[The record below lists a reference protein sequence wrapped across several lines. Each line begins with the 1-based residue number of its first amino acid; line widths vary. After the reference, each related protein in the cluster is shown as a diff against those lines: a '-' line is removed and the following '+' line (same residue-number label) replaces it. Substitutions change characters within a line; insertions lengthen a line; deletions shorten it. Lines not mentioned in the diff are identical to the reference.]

1 MACLRNILMKFRKP
15 KQVAQPA
22 TVGSSSNCLL
32 FQVSY
37 FLRLLHLLR
46 LRLHPCYPN
55 SLLLLLVILTLA
67 FIFAGTRE
75 FFIGHRVS
83 GKETANSA
91 TISNELVISG
101 KETANSATISNQLVI
116 SGTTW
121 YEYDGLDGVYYI
133 AYSNPSVLHFDEV
146 QSKEE
151 CATECAKKGATHC
164 PGFVFFAIHP
174 DNGDVSGRCFGT
186 PTIEPLLGGGFWS
199 NAPVV
204 TAYLDHAQIASPP
217 AIQASAQLSA
227 EVSASLATLSEL
239 VLSSDP
245 PYKCLHKVRVGT
257 QADGGWFICA
267 DIKPK
272 RDCVVYSVGIANDY
286 SFDVEF
292 GRRYGC
298 KVYSFDPTIS
308 HPHKLSRD
316 ADVRF
321 FQFGMAGVNNFGR
334 GMPVVTIPYA
344 MKLLGHRRIDVL
356 KIDCEG
362 CELSV
367 LENMRKAAPQVL
379 DHVEQ
384 VLVEFHLSTTLGM
397 NSTESILLLATIFR
411 WLSDRGFLLFHKS
424 LNNGFLQDQHV
435 YPDLLLSG
443 FPPRTCC
450 VELCFVSRRAV
461 HRAQAGGA
469 LVSSV
474 SPSADEGNYFG
485 RDDWSKPLFK
495 GLRLTEQA
503 AGAIVDLGLQPGAA
517 ACRAA
522 CAQYE
527 LNRCRSF
534 QWGADYPAVVSSDHQ
549 MKCLGR
555 TDDTWAPVQAN
566 GYVSGI
572 IPENFRTMWFYQ
584 ETGLYSRRDEVQTDL
599 VGYAHS
605 TDIFWLQNR
614 TQDAPITV
622 EPSRKQPVAAY
633 LIILSQQD
641 LEMLLSTLQSMDAYL
656 MGRMR
661 AYPILIYTTQAWPSE
676 LYQAV
681 KVAAGDLA
689 SQMRVTSLEETG
701 NKPAV
706 LFSKVVQMQAEAG
719 MEYFMHLKPGSV
731 FTSELGSTS
740 DLFHWME
747 DHQVKFAYRSA
758 GLSKL
763 EPHRLRSTLD
773 FLSQQASHLGFPSR
787 APRGSAL
794 RFISSVRHG
803 SISRLPKIYTHFE
816 IFDVKRFSESDIVDM
831 TEAGEKAE
839 IEDGILHY
847 AVIELLLRNEEKHRF
862 CQFGMHFGNILSI
875 GTNSAFFLS
884 KAIFSEIFGGKKN
897 RVCGLGEGGVAN
909 MAFARPLLDSGQV
922 GGRSLVVEK

>member
-1 MACLRNILMKFRKP
+1 MFP
-15 KQVAQPA
+15 KNAMYVPSGQGYGGYTDRHALIPS
-22 TVGSSSNCLL
+22 G
-32 FQVSY
+32 
-37 FLRLLHLLR
+37 LLR
-46 LRLHPCYPN
+46 LALNITSDLVLHWQYWYDLVDTHLKTQPGQQMN
-55 SLLLLLVILTLA
+55 LEQLLKYYYDKVGVKVVTVGHTGFTVKLATDPTRWSSGEVNHKVANKHTLHFNNTLA

-75 FFIGHRVS
+75 FFPGVS
-83 GKETANSA
+83 
-91 TISNELVISG
+91 
-101 KETANSATISNQLVI
+101 
-116 SGTTW
+116 
-121 YEYDGLDGVYYI
+121 
-133 AYSNPSVLHFDEV
+133 
-146 QSKEE
+146 QS
-151 CATECAKKGATHC
+151 
-164 PGFVFFAIHP
+164 
-174 DNGDVSGRCFGT
+174 
-186 PTIEPLLGGGFWS
+186 
-199 NAPVV
+199 PVV

-661 AYPILIYTTQAWPSE
+661 TYPILIYTTQAWPSE

-747 DHQVKFAYRSA
+747 DHQC
-758 GLSKL
+758 
-763 EPHRLRSTLD
+763 
-773 FLSQQASHLGFPSR
+773 
-787 APRGSAL
+787 
-794 RFISSVRHG
+794 
-803 SISRLPKIYTHFE
+803 
-816 IFDVKRFSESDIVDM
+816 VKR
-831 TEAGEKAE
+831 
-839 IEDGILHY
+839 ILH
-847 AVIELLLRNEEKHRF
+847 
-862 CQFGMHFGNILSI
+862 
-875 GTNSAFFLS
+875 
-884 KAIFSEIFGGKKN
+884 
-897 RVCGLGEGGVAN
+897 
-909 MAFARPLLDSGQV
+909 
-922 GGRSLVVEK
+922 